1 MKQKKSIISLS
12 LSLSLAA
19 AFSLLNLSTASLRRN
34 KTTPSPGQKR
44 LTNIAVVRLK
54 KQGKRFEV
62 ACYKNKVANWRSG
75 VETDLDE
82 VLQTEAVFSNV
93 SRGVLAKDE
102 DLKAV
107 FGTTDTKSVCLRIL
121 TEGDTQVSD
130 RERAVELGALFRDVA
145 AAIASRCVNTSTRR
159 PFTVSMVERALKDAG
174 FSVDGKRPA
183 KAQAGDAEALLA
195 SRGLPIERARMRLR
209 AVVHPD
215 AAAQLTSALE
225 VAAARHRSVGGG
237 GGFVIGA
244 EEEEGGDEDEEKRAA
259 KEAEAEEE
267 AKVKRIVI
275 ESQDMSMD
283 GSSVTYVFLAEPGL
297 FREIHAAVEGLQ
309 GPGNGGNGGGAA
321 RLEVVDVAATDAAGA
336 AAAAEAADRSKVGA
350 PSATSAAPSASS
362 VASGLRSLRM
372 SPPPDEDADGT
383 AATTSA
389 SSSAASASAAAVP
402 PLYPRGPIFSLP
414 AELAGAR
421 RKDLF
426 DALDGL
432 QEGWTVELLSR
443 GGGSGSEA
451 AVVDAVFYSPAGEK
465 VGTFAAARRIALAAS
480 KAK

>member
-1 MKQKKSIISLS
+1 M
-12 LSLSLAA
+12 
-19 AFSLLNLSTASLRRN
+19 
-34 KTTPSPGQKR
+34 
-44 LTNIAVVRLK
+44 VRLK
-54 KQGKRFEV
+54 KQGRRFEV

-82 VLQTEAVFSNV
+82 VLQTEAVFANV

-102 DLKAV
+102 DLQLV
-107 FGTTDTKSVCLRIL
+107 FGTTDAKAVCVRIL
-121 TEGDTQVSD
+121 AEGDMQVSD
-130 RERAVELGALFRDVA
+130 RERAVEMGALFRDVA
-145 AAIASRCVNTSTRR
+145 AAVAARCVNTSTRR
-159 PFTVSMVERALKDAG
+159 PYTVSMVERALKDAG

-183 KAQAGDAEALLA
+183 KAQAADAVALLS

-215 AAAQLTSALE
+215 AAGMLSSALE
-225 VAAARHRSVGGG
+225 AAARRGSGGSGGG
-237 GGFVIGA
+237 VILGA
-244 EEEEGGDEDEEKRAA
+244 EEGDDDEQDEEAKRAA
-259 KEAEAEEE
+259 EEEKEE
-267 AKVKRIVI
+267 AKIKKIVI

-309 GPGNGGNGGGAA
+309 GPGGNLA

-336 AAAAEAADRSKVGA
+336 AVAAEASAEKTKGYPSAAAAPPA
-350 PSATSAAPSASS
+350 PSADS

-372 SPPPDEDADGT
+372 SPPPDDAAEEAGK
-383 AATTSA
+383 
-389 SSSAASASAAAVP
+389 SSSSRVSAAAAVSSSTSSTSTAAASL
-402 PLYPRGPIFSLP
+402 PLYPRGPISSLP
-414 AELAGAR
+414 AELAGTR

-426 DALDGL
+426 DALDKL
-432 QEGWTVELLSR
+432 QAGWTVELLSR
-443 GGGSGSEA
+443 GGTGGEGEG
-451 AVVDAVFYSPAGEK
+451 AVVDAVFYSPDGDK